1 MYTGIIIEESL
12 VDKGIL
18 KRFRI
23 LETKVEEVTERHR
36 TPWLKKWTLDTV
48 EVPDADAQADAMLL
62 SKEITVAHGN
72 AWYADYKNG
81 KTHYV
86 IFHGKVF
93 RIDRSNPKEY
103 TVVKRYGMLVG
114 IPEYQLDFSPKVK

>member
-12 VDKGIL
+12 VDKSIL

-23 LETKVEEVTERHR
+23 LETKVEEVTGRHR

-48 EVPDADAQADAMLL
+48 EVPDADAEADAVLL
-62 SKEITVAHGN
+62 SKGMDAAHGN
-72 AWYADYKNG
+72 AWYADYKNE
-81 KTHYV
+81 KIHYI

-93 RIDRSNPKEY
+93 RIERSDPKGY
-103 TVVKRYGMLVG
+103 RAVKKYGTQVG
-114 IPEYQLDFSPKVK
+114 IPEYQLDFSPR